1 MTSSASR
8 TPPPFTLDLQPSSPT
23 CEVVVADSFLQLQRL
38 LPSTRMTPSFNSND
52 FFLQLE
58 RLRLQAEYL
67 SRKVEAGEP
76 STRTSSKLRT
86 STADLHPS
94 FHHRLATIFTNLRS
108 RCGRLLS
115 STRVTSSFNSTSS
128 ASRTPQPKNR
138 SCGSFNANKLET
150 VNFHSRLASIL
161 SPSTCNNL
169 HQLAKSSWLTPS
181 FNSNDFSCKLNTSAE
196 RRNLQREQ
204 VRNCELS
211 PPTCIHPFT
220 VDMQPSSPTCE
231 VVVADS
237 FLQLERLL
245 PSTRTTSSFNSND
258 FFFQLERLLLST
270 RMTSSASRTHPS
282 FHCQLAIIFTDQRSR
297 RGRLLPS
304 TRMTS
309 LQAEHLH
316 LSLSTCNHLH
326 QLAESSWPTPSFNSN
341 DSFLQLERLLPST

>member
-161 SPSTCNNL
+161 SPSTCNHL

-196 RRNLQREQ
+196 KSKRRNLQREQ

-258 FFFQLERLLLST
+258 FFCKPN
-270 RMTSSASRTHPS
+270 TS
-282 FHCQLAIIFTDQRSR
+282 I
-297 RGRLLPS
+297 
-304 TRMTS
+304 
-309 LQAEHLH
+309 

-326 QLAESSWPTPSFNSN
+326 RPAKSLWPTPSFNSN
-341 DSFLQLERLLPST
+341 DFSASRTPPPFTLDLQPSSPTCGVTVADSFL